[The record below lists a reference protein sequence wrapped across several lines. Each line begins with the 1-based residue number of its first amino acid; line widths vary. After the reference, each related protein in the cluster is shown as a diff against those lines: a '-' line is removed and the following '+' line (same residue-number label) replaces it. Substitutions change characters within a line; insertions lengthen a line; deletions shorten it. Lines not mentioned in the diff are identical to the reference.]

1 MPALCAYPVTLLGF
15 LRTDAK
21 EAPPPAC
28 PLSLRIFLNFNVVQI
43 TPGVVAKYPPQPQW
57 EIRCQKNNHFLPKDT
72 KKTGYINPRAMP
84 WPPTCKGLQA

>member
-43 TPGVVAKYPPQPQW
+43 TPGVMAEAWLSTPEPRW

-72 KKTGYINPRAMP
+72 KKTGYQPKSHALASHM
-84 WPPTCKGLQA
+84 

>member
-43 TPGVVAKYPPQPQW
+43 TPGVVAKYPPSPSG
-57 EIRCQKNNHFLPKDT
+57 K
-72 KKTGYINPRAMP
+72 
-84 WPPTCKGLQA
+84 